1 MLNPTDPVQI
11 GRYRIE
17 EVIGRGAMGVI
28 YRAHD
33 PVIDRPVALKLVR
46 ADLLEGEDRADYMAR
61 FQREA
66 RAAGRCTHP
75 NIVAVY
81 DFAVHEGN
89 PFIAMEYVDGQSLA
103 QLLQRHGRL
112 PRDRA
117 VAIVRQVL
125 DALGSAH
132 SQGIVHRDIKPAN
145 ILLTGDGRVKVTDFG
160 ISRVGTSTLTQ
171 SGAMIGTPSYM
182 SPEQFRG
189 GEVDLRSDLFSTAAV
204 LYELLTGDRPFAGR
218 TFEEIA
224 HRLFHEP
231 PPPLNSK
238 LPDAPA
244 GLTSFLDTALAKTP
258 DQRFGSAT
266 VMSQALDG
274 ALHAVGT
281 PAWAPGGMAVPP
293 APAGPNVG
301 AAATG
306 GDNAS
311 VALIERKLA
320 EYVGPIARHL
330 VKEAMGKSRSFDEL
344 CRSLSSNI
352 PQEEARSRFLREVAP
367 LHAGA
372 GNRTA
377 REDLPTVVSAPAA
390 AAAPSISDAEIEQAQ
405 RELARHIGPIAK
417 VLVKRALATTQTSPQ
432 LWATLATHIDSP
444 ADREAFLRNRPGG

>member
-1 MLNPTDPVQI
+1 MAPPSDPVEI

-17 EVIGRGAMGVI
+17 AVIGRGAMGVI

-46 ADLLEGEDRADYMAR
+46 ADLLQGEDRADYMAR

-66 RAAGRCTHP
+66 QAAGRCTHP

-103 QLLQRHGRL
+103 QVLQLRGRL
-112 PRDRA
+112 PRDQA
-117 VAIVRQVL
+117 IEIVRQVL

-145 ILLTGDGRVKVTDFG
+145 ILLTAEGRVKVTDFG
-160 ISRVGTSTLTQ
+160 ISRVGGSTLTQ

-189 GEVDLRSDLFSTAAV
+189 GDVDLRSDLFSTAAV

-218 TFEEIA
+218 NIEEIA
-224 HRLFHEP
+224 HRLFNER
-231 PPPLNSK
+231 PPPLSGK
-238 LPDAPA
+238 VADAPA
-244 GLTSFLDTALAKTP
+244 GLTSFIDTALAKLP
-258 DQRFGSAT
+258 EQRFGSAT
-266 VMSQALDG
+266 AMSRALDD
-274 ALHAVGT
+274 ALRAPGT
-281 PAWAPGGMAVPP
+281 PWQVPAQAAVRT
-293 APAGPNVG
+293 GPSG
-301 AAATG
+301 AAAG
-306 GDNAS
+306 GDSAS

-320 EYVGPIARHL
+320 EHVGPIARHL
-330 VKEAMGKSRSFDEL
+330 VRDAMGKSQSLEEV

-352 PQEEARSRFLREVAP
+352 PQDEGRSRFLREALASLRGSAGSRPAP
-367 LHAGA
+367 
-372 GNRTA
+372 
-377 REDLPTVVSAPAA
+377 EDLATVVSTPAA
-390 AAAPSISDAEIEQAQ
+390 PPSLPDTEIERAQ

-417 VLVKRALATTQTSPQ
+417 VLVKRALATAQTSQQ
-432 LWATLATHIDSP
+432 LWAALATHIERP
-444 ADREAFLRNRPGG
+444 ADREAFLRTRPGG